1 MNNEAGKDMVII
13 ERMLP
18 NTGVS
23 SFFMVLC

>member
-1 MNNEAGKDMVII
+1 MNDQAGKDMVNI